1 MVSDVDNNS
10 KSVKIKGKNNQDET
24 IYWDKITRNNNDTDK
39 EVVTFTLPE
48 TTMDNGKTGNV
59 GKYTLYFS
67 TQIDEDYLKS
77 GENNNKGLTFVNN
90 VVLKGKVTDPSGTKK
105 VDIKADSSANEEI
118 QNKALQKSS
127 ELLNN
132 GRLKW
137 TVMINENQVDM
148 GNMALNED
156 LSKAAPKDLMSIYG
170 ERDGFKL
177 YAVTLNAQ
185 GGISKKEEIKDAD
198 GSIWWNELKN
208 SIKDQSFSL
217 KIPDS
222 YKKKTL
228 MLEFETFIL
237 DNVEAGS
244 TVTNAVQLAPNSG
257 STGNDNI
264 DASGDYDGG
273 YNMDQYAKI

>member
-1 MVSDVDNNS
+1 
-10 KSVKIKGKNNQDET
+10 GKNNQDET
-24 IYWDKITRNNNDTDK
+24 IYWDIITRNNNDTDK

-118 QNKALQKSS
+118 QNKALQKNS

-137 TVMINENQVDM
+137 TVM
-148 GNMALNED
+148 
-156 LSKAAPKDLMSIYG
+156 
-170 ERDGFKL
+170 
-177 YAVTLNAQ
+177 
-185 GGISKKEEIKDAD
+185 
-198 GSIWWNELKN
+198 
-208 SIKDQSFSL
+208 
-217 KIPDS
+217 
-222 YKKKTL
+222 
-228 MLEFETFIL
+228 
-237 DNVEAGS
+237 
-244 TVTNAVQLAPNSG
+244 
-257 STGNDNI
+257 
-264 DASGDYDGG
+264 
-273 YNMDQYAKI
+273 

>member
-1 MVSDVDNNS
+1 MC
-10 KSVKIKGKNNQDET
+10 I
-24 IYWDKITRNNNDTDK
+24 R
-39 EVVTFTLPE
+39 
-48 TTMDNGKTGNV
+48 
-59 GKYTLYFS
+59 
-67 TQIDEDYLKS
+67 
-77 GENNNKGLTFVNN
+77 
-90 VVLKGKVTDPSGTKK
+90 
-105 VDIKADSSANEEI
+105 DS
-118 QNKALQKSS
+118 
-127 ELLNN
+127 
-132 GRLKW
+132 
-137 TVMINENQVDM
+137 
-148 GNMALNED
+148 
-156 LSKAAPKDLMSIYG
+156 
-170 ERDGFKL
+170 

-257 STGNDNI
+257 STGLSLIHIFIEDT
-264 DASGDYDGG
+264 
-273 YNMDQYAKI
+273 QYV